1 MTQNLRL
8 RAAMTQAGYTQAEL
22 VEALNTSLAAA
33 GHRGT
38 ISDRTVRYWLAGKS
52 EWPQK
57 RQRDALEAVFGSP
70 AVALGFIPPEDP
82 LLRRTFLASTT
93 VAGATLPFTT
103 GITGRVG
110 TVEVAGLRASLE
122 SLTSLDDKRGGHAEL
137 EGAAL
142 AGAANCLSN
151 QERASS
157 QRIRQ
162 RLLSLAS
169 DFTATAAW
177 SSIDARRLDRADTQ
191 LKEALY
197 LARMADD
204 SATEM
209 RVWNSLAMLAHQR
222 KEYGQAVDAGY
233 AAQATGITRRDRLF
247 ASLAHARTAV
257 GHANRGDRQ
266 AALRSVGFA
275 EDLMGKVDP
284 ETPRPPW
291 IAFYGPAE
299 LYALSAIVRHR
310 LGDAAE
316 AEAASHRALAVLP
329 DRFRRNRALATAR
342 LAPAQLHQDDSEQAC
357 ETAAKVFDMMVGAPL
372 PGRMRS
378 LIGDFYRDLLTL
390 APDTAVAREWGDQ
403 YRDQWSR

>member
-1 MTQNLRL
+1 MTENVRL
-8 RAAMTQAGYTQAEL
+8 RAAMDQAGYTQAEL
-22 VEALNTSLAAA
+22 VEALSKSLVAA

-38 ISDRTVRYWLAGKS
+38 ISDRTVRYWLTGKS
-52 EWPQK
+52 EWPQR
-57 RQRDALEAVFGSP
+57 RQRDALEAVFGCP
-70 AVALGFIPPEDP
+70 AVELGFIPPEGA

-93 VAGATLPFTT
+93 MAGASLPFMPRS
-103 GITGRVG
+103 TGRVG
-110 TVEVAGLRASLE
+110 TSEVAGLRASLE
-122 SLTSLDDKRGGHAEL
+122 SLTSLDDKRGGHTEL
-137 EGAAL
+137 ERAAL
-142 AGAANCLSN
+142 AGAADCLN
-151 QERASS
+151 KQDRASS

-177 SSIDARRLDRADTQ
+177 SSIDARQLDRADAQ

-197 LARMADD
+197 LARMAND

-222 KEYGQAVDAGY
+222 KEHGQAVDAGY

-266 AALRSVGFA
+266 AALRSLGFA
-275 EDLMGKVDP
+275 EDMMGKADP
-284 ETPRPPW
+284 EMGRPPW

-299 LYALSAIVRHR
+299 LYAMGAIVRHR

-316 AEAASHRALAVLP
+316 AEAVSHRALAVLP
-329 DRFRRNRALATAR
+329 DQFRRNRALATAR
-342 LAPAQLHQDDSEQAC
+342 LALAQLHQGDSEQAC
-357 ETAAKVFDMMVGAPL
+357 DTAAKVFDLMAGAPL

-390 APDTAVAREWGDQ
+390 APDAAVARDWGDQ